1 MRLKMK
7 EDCIL
12 IQQKCYEHK
21 FLLFIALPFAAHGS
35 SLYKNK
41 MTIFLQ
47 FLRSFEDAISNVV
60 AMAVLVLQSQGIL
73 SAPSGIVVN
82 EFAEDNQE
90 SVLIHV
96 IAFT

>member
-12 IQQKCYEHK
+12 IQQKCYEH
-21 FLLFIALPFAAHGS
+21 FAAHGS

-82 EFAEDNQE
+82 EFAEHNQE

>member
-1 MRLKMK
+1 MK

-21 FLLFIALPFAAHGS
+21 FLLFIALPFAEHGS
-35 SLYKNK
+35 SFYKNK
-41 MTIFLQ
+41 MIIFLQ

-82 EFAEDNQE
+82 EFAEDKQE

>member
-1 MRLKMK
+1 
-7 EDCIL
+7 
-12 IQQKCYEHK
+12 
-21 FLLFIALPFAAHGS
+21 
-35 SLYKNK
+35 

>member
-1 MRLKMK
+1 MK

-12 IQQKCYEHK
+12 IEQKCYEHK

-60 AMAVLVLQSQGIL
+60 AMAVLVLQSQGIYMRHL
-73 SAPSGIVVN
+73 ELWLMSL
-82 EFAEDNQE
+82 QKTTKK
-90 SVLIHV
+90 
-96 IAFT
+96 AF

>member
-1 MRLKMK
+1 MK

-12 IQQKCYEHK
+12 IQQKCYEHQ
-21 FLLFIALPFAAHGS
+21 FLLFIALPLAAHGS

-47 FLRSFEDAISNVV
+47 FLRSFENAISNVV
-60 AMAVLVLQSQGIL
+60 AMAVLVLQSQRIL
-73 SAPSGIVVN
+73 SAPSGIMVN
-82 EFAEDNQE
+82 EFAEHNQE